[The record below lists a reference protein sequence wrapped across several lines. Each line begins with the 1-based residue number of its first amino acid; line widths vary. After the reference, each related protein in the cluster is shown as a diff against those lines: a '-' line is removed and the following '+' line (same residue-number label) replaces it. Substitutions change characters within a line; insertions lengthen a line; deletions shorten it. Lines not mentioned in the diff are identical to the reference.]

1 MEMKTYRTP
10 KVAKIEKKFF
20 TENVTHPCGFRFLIL
35 KQKINPFPQKWF
47 KQKIKYTTKRG
58 YFAVNRC
65 CKLGCYYEEVA
76 ISQSMSRCHLT
87 V

>member
-35 KQKINPFPQKWF
+35 KQKINPFP
-47 KQKIKYTTKRG
+47 
-58 YFAVNRC
+58 
-65 CKLGCYYEEVA
+65 
-76 ISQSMSRCHLT
+76 
-87 V
+87 